1 LQRYSG
7 EEEVVVG
14 TPIANRRRVETEGL
28 IGMFVN
34 TVAVRTDMRGEPSFR
49 ELLKRVREVTLGAYG
64 HQDVPFERVVELQGE
79 GGLSRTAGVQVMMV
93 LQNARG
99 GKVEMEGLEL
109 RVEGGESGRTKW

>member
-49 ELLKRVREVTLGAYG
+49 ELLKRGREVTLGAYG
-64 HQDVPFERVVELQGE
+64 HQDVPFERVVEELQPE
-79 GGLSRTAGVQVMMV
+79 RSLSHTPLFQVMLSFDTSRTID
-93 LQNARG
+93 
-99 GKVEMEGLEL
+99 
-109 RVEGGESGRTKW
+109 T